1 MNISNNAWHMLAAV
15 KSINENQIQSKPVVS
30 TSVTDRTNSS
40 IKELEAYFE
49 QKIALTKADKQNT
62 SNVEAL
68 RDKIRQAD
76 ANSNNENS
84 PNLPLVIKH
93 PMGGSILTNV
103 HVSFGTNIT
112 GELQN
117 FNDIFQN
124 KLKAL
129 TKS

>member
-15 KSINENQIQSKPVVS
+15 KSINDNQIPNNPAS
-30 TSVTDRTNSS
+30 TASVTDRTSSS

-49 QKIALTKADKQNT
+49 QKLAISKADKQDT
-62 SNVEAL
+62 SNIEEL
-68 RDKIRQAD
+68 RDKIRQAA
-76 ANSNNENS
+76 ANSNEGS
-84 PNLPLVIKH
+84 PSLPLVVNH

-117 FNDIFQN
+117 FNDIFQSQ
-124 KLKAL
+124 LK
-129 TKS
+129 SFN